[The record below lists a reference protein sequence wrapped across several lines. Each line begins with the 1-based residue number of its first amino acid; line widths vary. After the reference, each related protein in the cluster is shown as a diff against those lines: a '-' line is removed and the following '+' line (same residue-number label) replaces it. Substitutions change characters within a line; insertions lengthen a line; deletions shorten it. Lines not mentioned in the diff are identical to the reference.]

1 MIIEVKLRH
10 FPEVTKDFGH
20 KNVVYNENTAASAG
34 GKMPILKE
42 ASIDVTNQQKPV
54 YRGIDNFY
62 RKS

>member
-1 MIIEVKLRH
+1 MIIEVKLHH

-20 KNVVYNENTAASAG
+20 KNVVSNENTAG

-42 ASIDVTNQQKPV
+42 ESIDVTNQQRPV